1 MRVNNVLSLLFSLAI
16 LITIVLLLFFLF
28 PILTLDERIV
38 EGAEGVFETAE
49 RYEQKGNAL
58 QAVNEYRKAAEQGLA
73 KAQFKL
79 AMLYHDGQ
87 SVSQNMT
94 LSVNWLDKAAKQG
107 MVEAQLQLADMYYQG
122 TDINQN
128 LNKALGLYIQ
138 AAMMGATV
146 AQFKLGQMYSTG
158 QGVNQDWARSAQWYH
173 KAAEQGEV
181 EAQFELGMMYQA
193 GKGVSEDL
201 PEAVRWFKKAAERE
215 HVEAKQWLARLQAQ
229 VPVMEAGQF
238 KASSEVAAA
247 FDNPELQTL
256 TAQAHHKMK
265 VALAELQLLYAKGDY
280 EGVITQGS
288 AQIQL
293 LYAKGDYEG
302 VITQGSAQINYGD
315 DIKKWVDQAKKVQ
328 AALAEVSELM
338 AATKLQEAYDVA
350 VAFEVPELQ
359 MVAADAKSQL
369 DIALAE
375 LQYLYVKGD
384 YAAVVN
390 QGSPK
395 MLFSE
400 VIQKLVKEAETA
412 YVEVKREQI
421 KTTLQAALDDK
432 AANLTIA
439 IIGDSQAYGIWAA
452 IYRELRQNKDFTVIR
467 ETRTASG
474 LAALDWRD
482 KVKGLLDK
490 QRVHIALIVMG
501 ANDGQV
507 LIRKGKP
514 RLAYKS
520 PSWKTAYVQRVKNL
534 MGLLE
539 DRNILTFWIGL
550 PAVRRES
557 MKEQVTML
565 NGFYEKTA
573 ASFAAVRFLPIWHL
587 TVNEGGKYSA
597 YGLDVTGRKRL
608 LRAND
613 GVHFTTKGYDVLTRY
628 ILESLYQDFPFI
640 KSEGQNG

>member
-79 AMLYHDGQ
+79 AMLYHEGQ
-87 SVSQNMT
+87 SVSQNLT
-94 LSVNWLDKAAKQG
+94 LSVYWLDKAAKQG

-122 TDINQN
+122 ADINQN

-158 QGVNQDWARSAQWYH
+158 QGVNQDWARAAQWYH

-238 KASSEVAAA
+238 KATSEVAAA

-288 AQIQL
+288 AQI
-293 LYAKGDYEG
+293 
-302 VITQGSAQINYGD
+302 NYGD

-328 AALAEVSELM
+328 AALAEVSELR

-350 VAFEVPELQ
+350 VAFKVPELQ
-359 MVAADAKSQL
+359 MIAADAKSQV

-400 VIQKLVKEAETA
+400 AIQKLVKEANTA
-412 YVEVKREQI
+412 YVELKREQI

-439 IIGDSQAYGIWAA
+439 IIGDSLADGIWAA
-452 IYRELRQNKDFTVIR
+452 IYRELRPKKDFTVIR